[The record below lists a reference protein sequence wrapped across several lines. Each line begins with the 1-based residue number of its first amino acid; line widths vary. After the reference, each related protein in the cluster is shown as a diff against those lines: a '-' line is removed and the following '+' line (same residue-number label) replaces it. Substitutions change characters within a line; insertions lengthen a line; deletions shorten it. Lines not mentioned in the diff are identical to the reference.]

1 MLISL
6 FQAQLPFFQFFAIL
20 LAYLGVLL
28 ISFSAHEFAHA
39 FTAYKNGDPTAKLM
53 GRMTLNPFAHI
64 NIYGFIC
71 LIIFGFGWAD
81 PVPVNEYYYRRGKK
95 SMFAVAI
102 SGILANITLAL
113 IFTFIYALI
122 GTVSPTAFSG
132 ATFWSTWLSY
142 FLIYGVEINICL
154 AFFNLL
160 PFFPLDG
167 SKILELILKP
177 NNRFLQFME
186 KYSTLILLMLLCFG
200 VINFILQYVLYF
212 MEVGMLTMWT
222 SLFSLFD

>member
-6 FQAQLPFFQFFAIL
+6 FQANLSFVQFMAIL

-28 ISFSAHEFAHA
+28 ISFSTHEFAHA
-39 FTAYKNGDPTAKLM
+39 YTAFRHGDPTAKLY

-81 PVPVNEYYYRRGKK
+81 PVPVNEFNYRRGKR

-102 SGILANITLAL
+102 SGILANLVLAL
-113 IFTFIYALI
+113 AFTFVYALI
-122 GTVSPTAFSG
+122 GTVAPMTFVKQ
-132 ATFWSTWLSY
+132 TFWADWLSY
-142 FLIYGVEINICL
+142 FLIYGVEINLCL

-160 PFFPLDG
+160 PFYPLDG
-167 SKILELILKP
+167 SRILELILKP
-177 NNRFLQFME
+177 NNKFLQFMYR
-186 KYSTLILLMLLCFG
+186 YSTLILLMLLCFG

-212 MEVGMLTMWT
+212 MEIGMLTMWT
-222 SLFSLFD
+222 SLFSLFT

>member
-6 FQAQLPFFQFFAIL
+6 FRAQLPFFQFFAIL

-64 NIYGFIC
+64 NTYGFIC
-71 LIIFGFGWAD
+71 LIIFGFGWAE

-102 SGILANITLAL
+102 SGIVANITLAL
-113 IFTFIYALI
+113 AFTFIYALI
-122 GTVSPTAFSG
+122 GTIWPNAFSS
-132 ATFWSTWLSY
+132 ATFLSTWLNY

-160 PFFPLDG
+160 PFYPLDG
-167 SKILELILKP
+167 SRLLELVLKP

-200 VINFILQYVLYF
+200 VINGILKYVLYF

-222 SLFSLFD
+222 SLFSLFK

>member
-6 FQAQLPFFQFFAIL
+6 FQAQLPFFQFMAIL
-20 LAYLGVLL
+20 LAYLAVLL
-28 ISFSAHEFAHA
+28 ISFSCHEFAHA
-39 FTAYKNGDPTAKLM
+39 FSAYKNGDPTAKLY

-64 NIYGFIC
+64 NVYGFIC

-81 PVPVNEYYYRRGKK
+81 PVPVNEYNYRRGKR

-102 SGILANITLAL
+102 SGIFANLCLAL
-113 IFTFIYALI
+113 LFTFIYALI
-122 GTVSPTAFSG
+122 GTVAPQAFNG
-132 ATFWSTWLSY
+132 YTFFSQWLSY

-160 PFFPLDG
+160 PFYPLDG
-167 SKILELILKP
+167 SRLLELVLKP
-177 NNRFLQFME
+177 NNRFLQFMY
-186 KYSTLILLMLLCFG
+186 KYSTLILLMLLLFG
-200 VINFILQYVLYF
+200 VINFLLQYVLYF

-222 SLFSLFD
+222 SLFSLFT

>member
-6 FQAQLPFFQFFAIL
+6 FQAKLTFLQFMAVL

-39 FTAYKNGDPTAKLM
+39 FTAYKNGDPTAKAY

-64 NIYGFIC
+64 NVYGFVC

-81 PVPVNEYYYRRGKK
+81 PVPVNEYNYRRGKR

-102 SGILANITLAL
+102 SGIVANLVLAL
-113 IFTFIYALI
+113 GFTFVYALI
-122 GTVSPTAFSG
+122 GTISPSAFMG
-132 ATFWSTWLSY
+132 HTFWSELLSY
-142 FLIYGVEINICL
+142 FLIYGVEINLCL

-160 PFFPLDG
+160 PFYPLDG
-167 SKILELILKP
+167 SRLLELMLKP
-177 NNRFLQFME
+177 NSPVLQFMY

-200 VINFILQYVLYF
+200 VINFVLQYVLYF
-212 MEVGMLTMWT
+212 MEIGMLTMWT
-222 SLFSLFD
+222 SLFSLFT